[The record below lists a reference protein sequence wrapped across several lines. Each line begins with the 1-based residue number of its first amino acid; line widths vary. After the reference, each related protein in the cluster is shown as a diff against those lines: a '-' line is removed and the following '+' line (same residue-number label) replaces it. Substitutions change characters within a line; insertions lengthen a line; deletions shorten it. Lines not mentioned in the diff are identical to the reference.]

1 MRDQRHHAAEASPIQ
16 PSSSASATRLP
27 GLEPAGDLEGER
39 AAEVA
44 ELSRRDLVL
53 RMLRQTRVVDALD
66 GRVRRQRLGQLRR
79 GGAVVL
85 HPQAERRQAPE
96 AQPRLERGIEPPR
109 SITVSRSRRNSSSL
123 VHATPPIRSACPPTY
138 FVAEWSATS
147 KPSATGL
154 QRYGDANVLS
164 TAERTPA
171 SRQREARAARSGTVV
186 VGFTIVSQ

>member
-1 MRDQRHHAAEASPIQ
+1 MGDQRHHAAEAPPIQ
-16 PSSSASATRLP
+16 PISSASATRLP
-27 GLEPAGDLEGER
+27 ASSPPATSNASVPPKSR
-39 AAEVA
+39 R
-44 ELSRRDLVL
+44 LSRRDLVL
-53 RMLRQTRVVDALD
+53 RMVRQTRVVDVLD
-66 GRVRRQRLGQLRR
+66 GRVRRQRLRQLRR

-96 AQPRLERGIEPPR
+96 AQPRLERRHRAPR

-123 VHATPPIRSACPPTY
+123 VHATPPIGRRARRY
-138 FVAEWSATS
+138 FVAEWSAIE
-147 KPSATGL
+147 PSATGL

-171 SRQREARAARSGTVV
+171 SRQRKARAARSGTVV